1 MEHTLPLSLD
11 HILHIPMVRTS
22 VTLSLGDPEVPD
34 GAAKMHRR
42 PQNDFSKGTIHPLL
56 IYAINCCLH
65 PAYICTLFLLG
76 KTWERN
82 IVFLHCSP
90 LLTCPQH
97 MDAESQAAFGLR
109 AGVGSQSS
117 ATTTHIG
124 SWSLPMM
131 SSLIQHPAPHHHHH
145 HPATSTS

>member
-1 MEHTLPLSLD
+1 MEHTPPLSWT
-11 HILHIPMVRTS
+11 TS
-22 VTLSLGDPEVPD
+22 SIYPWSPRQWTLSSGDPEVPD

-82 IVFLHCSP
+82 IIFLHCSP

-97 MDAESQAAFGLR
+97 MDAASQAAFGLR
-109 AGVGSQSS
+109 AGIGSQSS

-124 SWSLPMM
+124 SWPLPMM

-145 HPATSTS
+145 PATSTS